1 MLDTNA
7 WLWMVGASSN
17 LGAQTK
23 ALLREAQHE
32 LTLSVASA
40 WEVVIKS
47 QSGKL
52 TLVGDTEDF
61 IRSRLRLQQISPLA
75 ITLEHTLAVGRL
87 STHHRDPFDRII
99 VAQALVERLTL
110 VTSDQRLAQ
119 YPIVLHDARS

>member
-7 WLWMVGASSN
+7 RLWMVGVSSN
-17 LGAQTK
+17 LGAKTK

-47 QSGKL
+47 QIGKL
-52 TLVGDTEDF
+52 GLVGDTEDF
-61 IRSRLRLQQISPLA
+61 IRSRLRLQRVTPLA
-75 ITLEHTLAVGRL
+75 ITLEHSLAVGRL
-87 STHHRDPFDRII
+87 QIHHRDPFDRII

-110 VTSDQRLAQ
+110 VTSDNRLAQ
-119 YPIVLHDARS
+119 YPIVFHDARS